1 MVPGLQFFNF
11 LGDED
16 GEDIKLEFKK
26 RITEAEILLTPGEKE
41 DIIDEAE
48 DIFKFM
54 VEMVGELDGV
64 MGTHEDDIET
74 ARLVQKFPNLMTS
87 RDSVAVAQERLL
99 KKTRKMSASLEEKI
113 EERKERKPSYLEVFV
128 SGPVTKLVHF
138 AGDIPIL
145 SRVGRRLCGLPH
157 DGKCEGISDVKTE
170 GIRSG
175 SHLVRLST
183 LVLVLAFL
191 VVFFVRYY
199 TI

>member
-128 SGPVTKLVHF
+128 SGHVTKLVHF
-138 AGDIPIL
+138 AGDIPTL

-191 VVFFVRYY
+191 VVFFVWYY